1 MSRRFKE
8 IFKSQ
13 EDPTIYPTFDEMEL
27 DDGVLRGVFAYG
39 FERPSDIQSKTIVPM
54 CSGRDVIAQAQSGT
68 GKTGTFSI
76 STLQIID
83 PKVKAAQAIILSH
96 THELAEQIHT
106 VFSEL
111 GRHRKLS
118 GVVLAIGGTDVQE
131 NRKQLQNGAQVVI
144 GTPGRVRDLINRR
157 YLRLDQLRVLALDE
171 ADELLSRKF
180 QDQVKEII
188 QRVPKTSQICIFS
201 ATLPPQVLELTELF
215 MNDPFVILVEPE
227 QLTLEGIRQFY
238 VYAESD
244 TAKLDLLL
252 KLYQKLTISQSM
264 IYCNTKEK
272 AEVLYNEM
280 TRLSYPVSV
289 VHGDMPKD
297 DRNRLMREFRTGKAR
312 MLIST
317 DLLCRGIDIQ
327 QVSIVIN
334 FDLPRNRESYLH
346 RIGRSG
352 RFGRKGVAINFVTD
366 DDYSQLD
373 YLIRYFSTRID
384 PLPEDVD
391 AHL

>member
-8 IFKSQ
+8 IFRSQ
-13 EDPTIYPTFDEMEL
+13 EEPTIIPTFDDMGL

-83 PKVKAAQAIILSH
+83 PKVKAPQAIILSH

-106 VFSEL
+106 VFSDL
-111 GRHRKLS
+111 GRHRKLN

-131 NRKQLQNGAQVVI
+131 NRKMLRDGAQVVI

-157 YLRLDQLRVLALDE
+157 YLKLEQLRVLVLDE

-188 QRVPKTSQICIFS
+188 QRMPKKSQICIFS

-215 MNDPFVILVEPE
+215 MNDPFIILVEPE
-227 QLTLEGIRQFY
+227 RLTLDGIQQFY

-272 AEVLYNEM
+272 AEVLYSEM
-280 TRLSYPVSV
+280 TRLSYPVSM
-289 VHGDMPKD
+289 VHGDMPKA
-297 DRNRLMREFRTGKAR
+297 DRNRLMREFRVGKAR

-373 YLIRYFSTRID
+373 YLIRYYSTRID